1 MFENAEILAEE
12 LPSVDTVDWQPL
24 DDKFI
29 RRQLTQSAI
38 TILIVIVGIGILQTI
53 FAFALAD
60 RDISFVWLWLLPLLL
75 AIPLFAWP
83 LVSVPRRAYSVRSH
97 DILFKSGVFWRTV
110 TAIPFNRVQHVEKS
124 STPLDRKFKLATLQL
139 FTAGGSG
146 GDLKI
151 DGLPAKTAEKLRAYI
166 LDKIGTGV
174 EQG

>member
-1 MFENAEILAEE
+1 MFENAEILAED
-12 LPSVDTVDWQPL
+12 LPSVDTVEWQAL
-24 DDKFI
+24 DDKFM

-38 TILIVIVGIGILQTI
+38 VILIVIVGIGILHTI
-53 FAFALAD
+53 FSFAFAD
-60 RDISFVWLWLLPLLL
+60 RDFSFAWLWLLPPLL
-75 AIPLFAWP
+75 AIPLFIWP
-83 LVSVPRRAYSVRSH
+83 LVSVPRRGYSVRSH

-124 STPLDRKFKLATLQL
+124 STPLDRRFKLATLQL

-151 DGLPAKTAEKLRAYI
+151 DGFPAKTAEKLRAHI
-166 LDKIGTGV
+166 LDKIGISI